1 MIKKS
6 RQKPIYSRNKKGLQD
21 EIKSIFAGLSLK
33 QIKELF
39 MKVEGLTL
47 IKDIHSRYAYTVQD
61 DWKTELLYAND
72 CSSLCIYWKL
82 RKLKHSCVLVWHSCK
97 RKQWRTSGQ
106 VINTNILFQFLF
118 INFLGLELQ
127 KQPPRGVLIKMCS
140 ENMQQIYRRTPMPK
154 CYFNKVALQLY
165 WNHTSAWGSPVNLL
179 HIFRTPFTQN
189 TSGRLLLELKLCFT
203 LSGR

>member
-1 MIKKS
+1 M
-6 RQKPIYSRNKKGLQD
+6 
-21 EIKSIFAGLSLK
+21 
-33 QIKELF
+33 
-39 MKVEGLTL
+39 

-154 CYFNKVALQLY
+154 CYFNKVALQIY
-165 WNHTSAWGSPVNLL
+165 WN
-179 HIFRTPFTQN
+179 N
-189 TSGRLLLELKLCFT
+189 TSTWVFSCKFAADFRSTF
-203 LSGR
+203 S